1 MDTTALTQFLA
12 SMNITLS
19 DSQKQALATHID
31 TTLQQRIINEVVDT
45 MDDDQLREWEA
56 VQEQEDKAQW
66 QWLQENIAD
75 LDDIVK
81 DEIDILLGEIAADA
95 DQI

>member
-1 MDTTALTQFLA
+1 MDTTTLTQFLA
-12 SMNITLS
+12 SINITLS

-31 TTLQQRIINEVVDT
+31 TTLQQRIFDEVIDA
-45 MDDDQLREWEA
+45 MDDDQLREWST
-56 VQEQEDKAQW
+56 VQEKEDEARW